1 MYSGS
6 ITNKA
11 VNGNDE
17 VMVSRLAL
25 IAADHGYE
33 AWSGQTTICVGHHY
47 TQTKIN
53 NVNKTCTLLQTTGG
67 NDRCHYIP
75 ISDVQI

>member
-11 VNGNDE
+11 VNGNDG
-17 VMVSRLAL
+17 VMVSRLAS

-33 AWSGQTTICVGHHY
+33 AWSGQTKMY
-47 TQTKIN
+47 
-53 NVNKTCTLLQTTGG
+53 
-67 NDRCHYIP
+67 
-75 ISDVQI
+75 

>member
-11 VNGNDE
+11 VNGNDG
-17 VMVSRLAL
+17 VMVSRLAS

-33 AWSGQTTICVGHHY
+33 ACPGQTKMY
-47 TQTKIN
+47 
-53 NVNKTCTLLQTTGG
+53 
-67 NDRCHYIP
+67 
-75 ISDVQI
+75 